1 MVERKRVLMEYVVS
15 YDKASSIP
23 IYIQN
28 LIKALNL
35 LEDGK
40 KPFIYLCYTDD
51 APLDEVKAINYPYI
65 NFVPRYSKNLAVRII
80 NKIYR
85 VITKSN
91 SNCINH
97 LPKNIDAV
105 FPYFESTKDLY
116 GAKRIEWITDFQ
128 QLYYPDFFPKDEL
141 EYSIERYKTIAASG
155 LKLVFSSQD
164 AKNDYLKFYP
174 VNNNKISILR
184 FASIL
189 PKLTK
194 VDLNVLFKKY
204 DISTRYFITPNQF
217 WPHKNHKII
226 VDALELLVNKYPS
239 INIQFVFTGKTKTY
253 RDERI
258 YLELVKLIEQKKLSS
273 YFKFTGFIPRQDQIL
288 LMKNSIAVIQPSL
301 FEGWSTLV
309 EECKA
314 LNKFIILTELNVHL
328 EQIKINCAFFNAHN
342 SQQLASEI
350 EKYLLVD
357 PSIVENNY
365 NNNILGFAND
375 LIELL

>member
-1 MVERKRVLMEYVVS
+1 MEYVVS

-28 LIKALNL
+28 LVKALNL
-35 LEDGK
+35 LEDNK
-40 KPFIYLCYTDD
+40 KPLIYLCYTDE
-51 APLDEVKAINYPYI
+51 APLDEIKAINYPYI
-65 NFVPRYSKNLAVRII
+65 HLVPRYSKNLFVRIV
-80 NKIYR
+80 NKIFR
-85 VITKSN
+85 TITKSN
-91 SNCINH
+91 SNYINH

-116 GAKRIEWITDFQ
+116 GDERIEWITDFQ

-141 EYSIERYKTIAASG
+141 EYSIARYKTIAASG

-174 VNNNKISILR
+174 DNNNKISILR

-189 PKLTK
+189 PKLPII
-194 VDLNVLFKKY
+194 DLNTLFKQY
-204 DISTRYFITPNQF
+204 GINTRYFITPNQF

-226 VDALELLVNKYPS
+226 VEALELLVNKYPAV
-239 INIQFVFTGKTKTY
+239 NVQFVFTGKTKTY
-253 RDERI
+253 RDEKI
-258 YLELVKLIEQKKLSS
+258 YLELVKLIEQKKLTT

-314 LNKFIILTELNVHL
+314 LNKFIILTDLNVHL
-328 EQIKINCAFFNAHN
+328 EQIKNNCDFFNAYN
-342 SQQLASEI
+342 AEQLAHEI
-350 EKYLLVD
+350 EKYLQVD
-357 PSIVENNY
+357 PSIIENNY
-365 NNNILGFAND
+365 NDNILSFAND